1 MKSVGI
7 KDLKNHLSSY
17 LESVRNGETI
27 IVLDRNHPVAE
38 IRKFDK
44 KMNLTEQYLKE
55 SILKNSII
63 PAKNHINLTIPES
76 LSLKGKIRES
86 IGFSWKKLYKEE
98 RE

>member
-17 LESVRNGETI
+17 LESVKNGETI

-38 IRKFDK
+38 IKKLDK
-44 KMNLTEQYLKE
+44 SKNLTEQYIKE
-55 SILKNSII
+55 SILNNSII
-63 PAKNHINLTIPES
+63 PAKHHVFLKIPRS
-76 LSLKGKIRES
+76 LSLKGEIRS
-86 IGFSWKKLYKEE
+86 NISLAWRTLYKEE